1 MGVLTMEMEKINK
14 NINDMQQ
21 RQEQIRKITQKKEQ
35 EQNKKQYEKDLLIAC
50 EEDLKSSMDRVFQKV
65 LEENGYNQITLDV
78 ILMQYYNVD
87 TRNAYISEFGK
98 TTEERNRLEKI
109 YDKRLKETYNKWKN
123 HIKYCQIKNFS
134 KEQNKQSKLDKII
147 NINNSVLKILKWA
160 LIIIFIP
167 IFILFKFLYDC
178 SKDK

>member
-1 MGVLTMEMEKINK
+1 MGVLIMEMEKINK

>member
-65 LEENGYNQITLDV
+65 LEENGYDQITLDV
-78 ILMQYYNVD
+78 VLMQYYNVK

-98 TTEERNRLEKI
+98 TTEERNHLEKI

-134 KEQNKQSKLDKII
+134 KGQNKQSKLDKII

-167 IFILFKFLYDC
+167 IFILFKFLCDC
-178 SKDK
+178 

>member
-65 LEENGYNQITLDV
+65 LEENGYDQITLDV
-78 ILMQYYNVD
+78 VLMQYYNVK

-98 TTEERNRLEKI
+98 TTEERNYLEKI
-109 YDKRLKETYNKWKN
+109 YDKKLKETYNKWKN
-123 HIKYCQIKNFS
+123 HIKYCQIENFS

-167 IFILFKFLYDC
+167 IFILFKFLCDC